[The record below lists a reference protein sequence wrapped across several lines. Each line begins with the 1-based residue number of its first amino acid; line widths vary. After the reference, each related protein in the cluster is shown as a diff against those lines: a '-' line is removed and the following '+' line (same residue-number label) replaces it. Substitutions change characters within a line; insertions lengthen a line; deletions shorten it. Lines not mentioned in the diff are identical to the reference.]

1 MDYILQTTNLE
12 KVYGKQKAAENI
24 NLSIKK
30 GDIYGLIGK
39 NGAGK
44 TTILRMLT
52 NLAEPSSGEILF
64 YG

>member
-44 TTILRMLT
+44 TTILRMLA
-52 NLAEPSSGEILF
+52 NLAEPSSGEILLF
-64 YG
+64 P

>member
-30 GDIYGLIGK
+30 ETYM
-39 NGAGK
+39 A
-44 TTILRMLT
+44 
-52 NLAEPSSGEILF
+52 
-64 YG
+64 